1 MDPNNQTPQNLGPN
15 GQNNIPSRP
24 YTPPQPQ
31 VYVQQSNAAPPQ
43 QQIQPQMSKYIPP
56 AGPSGAAIPVP
67 AGMMPTPKPKK
78 SKKLLFGFVLVTFLL
93 IVFVILAV
101 VFYGQ
106 MQDYKTN
113 SDQKSSVA
121 VEQAKKDQEKQ
132 LNEQFAEKEKEPLK
146 SYTGPANAAAVKIV
160 YPKTWSLYTVEG
172 PSGDTLSSY
181 FNPNLVPNVSN
192 KDNLYAL
199 RLNVLEQPY
208 ANILRT
214 FESKVTKGEVK
225 VTPFVASNVKDAETG
240 VRIDGAITNNTIG
253 SMVLIPVRD
262 KTIQLWT
269 ESGNY
274 TADFD
279 NFVLKNLTFN
289 P

>member
-1 MDPNNQTPQNLGPN
+1 MDPNNQTQQNLG
-15 GQNNIPSRP
+15 QNSTPPRP
-24 YTPPQPQ
+24 YMPPQTQ
-31 VYVQQSNAAPPQ
+31 VYGQQPNVAPQ
-43 QQIQPQMSKYIPP
+43 QQAFQPQMAQYMPP
-56 AGPSGAAIPVP
+56 AGPGGTSVPVP
-67 AGMMPTPKPKK
+67 ANMMPTPKPKK
-78 SKKLLFGFVLVTFLL
+78 SKKLLFGFILVTFLL
-93 IVFVILAV
+93 IIFVILTI

-121 VEQAKKDQEKQ
+121 VEQAKKEQEKQ

-172 PSGDTLSSY
+172 PSGNTLNSY
-181 FNPNLVPNVSN
+181 FNPNLVPNVAN
-192 KDNLYAL
+192 RDNLFAL
-199 RLNVLEQPY
+199 RLDVSEQPY

-225 VTPFVASNVKDAETG
+225 VTPFVASNVKGAETG
-240 VRIDGAITNNTIG
+240 VRIDGAITNNTTG
-253 SMVLIPVRD
+253 SMVIIPVRD